1 MGRGKSSGG
10 SYGSYLTIPRW
21 MVSPLNLSG
30 DELLIFAIIYSFSQ
44 DGRSKYEGTTKY
56 LSQWTGKSKDTVLR
70 ILKRLRNK
78 GLIDRTKRYYGAN
91 NERYYCDYWA
101 TLSRFTDAERKR
113 ILDEWPKAQPTLIKG
128 LFGK

>member
-10 SYGSYLTIPRW
+10 TTGSYLTIPRW
-21 MVSPLNLSG
+21 MVENLGLTG

-44 DGRSKYEGTTKY
+44 DGKSKYEGTTKY
-56 LSQWTGKSKDTVLR
+56 LSFWTGKSKDTVLR
-70 ILKRLRNK
+70 NLRSLLNK
-78 GLIDRTKRYYGAN
+78 GLIDRTKKYYGAN

-101 TLSRFTDAERKR
+101 TISRFSDADRKL
-113 ILDEWPKAQPTLIKG
+113 ILDEWPKAQPILIKG

>member
-1 MGRGKSSGG
+1 MARGKSSGG
-10 SYGSYLTIPRW
+10 SYGSYLTIPLW
-21 MVSPLNLSG
+21 MVSTLNLTG
-30 DELLIFAIIYSFSQ
+30 DELLIFAIIYGFSQ
-44 DGRSKYEGTTKY
+44 DGKSKYEGTTKY
-56 LSQWTGKSKDTVLR
+56 LSRWTGKSKDTVLR
-70 ILKRLRNK
+70 NLKRLRNK

-113 ILDEWPKAQPTLIKG
+113 ILDEWPKAQSTLIKG